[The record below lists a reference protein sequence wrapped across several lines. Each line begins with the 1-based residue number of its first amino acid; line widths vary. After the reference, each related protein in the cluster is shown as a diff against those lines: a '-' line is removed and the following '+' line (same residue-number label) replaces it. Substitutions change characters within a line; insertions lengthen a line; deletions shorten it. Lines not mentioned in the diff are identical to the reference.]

1 MSLFQDN
8 VIQQGLAFPL
18 PLAEK
23 YRPRAIPD
31 FIGLDKVKKVLG
43 AFSLRPSPCAWTFV
57 GSPGTG
63 KTTMAQ
69 ALCETI
75 GGEWHHIPSQKCD
88 ARAIDDVV
96 RMCWYA
102 TPKVNGFHVVCVDE
116 ADQMTNGAQLAL
128 LSKLDSTAAP
138 PQTIWIFTCNSTD
151 GLEKRFLSR
160 CRVLE
165 FSSYGMRESLAE
177 FLARVWQ
184 AEGKASGG
192 PDFVRLAKE
201 STNNVR
207 DALMRLEIE
216 LLGASQNGTPNHQ
229 ENRWTWP
236 AGILCNGGS
245 LRNVR
250 RTSAGHC

>member
-1 MSLFQDN
+1 MSLFQEQ
-8 VIQQGLAFPL
+8 IQGLPFPA

-23 YRPRAIPD
+23 YRPRVIQD
-31 FIGLDKVKKVLG
+31 FIGLEKVKKVLA
-43 AFSLRPSPCAWTFV
+43 AFSLRPSPSAWVFV

-75 GGEWHHIPSQKCD
+75 GGEFHHIPSQKCD
-88 ARAIDDVV
+88 ARAIDEVV

-102 TPKVNGFHVVCVDE
+102 TPKPNGFHVVVVDE

-165 FSSYGMRESLAE
+165 FSNYGMRESLAE
-177 FLARVWQ
+177 LLAKVW
-184 AEGKASGG
+184 ERESGQSAG
-192 PDFVRLAKE
+192 PDFLRLAKD

-207 DALMRLEIE
+207 DALMKLEIE
-216 LLGASQNGTPNHQ
+216 
-229 ENRWTWP
+229 
-236 AGILCNGGS
+236 ILA
-245 LRNVR
+245 L
-250 RTSAGHC
+250 